1 VTAKED
7 DLAFRKYTGRSSG
20 SGEDKAEKK
29 KPDIM
34 ECADRKL
41 SRKSMTAWELSRFL
55 TEKDYPKDEIKEL
68 VEKYKA
74 LGYLDDRRFCME
86 YFDRAFARNKS
97 IRRAYA
103 ELEEKGVDRN
113 DIDIAFGDY
122 EEIYHHVDDRKMAEA
137 ETVRVLR
144 TAGLDPGEPVP
155 DRIKGRAARKLYSYG
170 YRESMIYDILDE
182 IDMLNRARTEEK

>member
-1 VTAKED
+1 M
-7 DLAFRKYTGRSSG
+7 AFRKYTGRSSG
-20 SGEDKAEKK
+20 SGEDEAEKK

-41 SRKSMTAWELSRFL
+41 SRRSMTAWELSRFL

-122 EEIYHHVDDRKMAEA
+122 EEIYHPVDDRKMAEA

>member
-1 VTAKED
+1 MTAKED
-7 DLAFRKYTGRSSG
+7 DLAFRKYTRRPAG
-20 SGEDKAEKK
+20 SDEDQAEKK
-29 KPDIM
+29 RPDIM

-55 TEKDYPKDEIKEL
+55 MEKDYPKDDIKALIER
-68 VEKYKA
+68 YKA

-86 YFDRAFARNKS
+86 FFDRAFARNKS

-122 EEIYHHVDDRKMAEA
+122 EELYHPVDDRKMAEA
-137 ETVRVLR
+137 EAVRVLR
-144 TAGLDPGEPVP
+144 TSGLDQGEPVP
-155 DRIKGRAARKLYSYG
+155 DKLKGRAARKLYSYG

-182 IDMLNRARTEEK
+182 IDRLNGAQAAEK